1 MPETGLVIAGDIG
14 GTKSLLG
21 AFTPARAAH
30 VPVCEARYDNGKY
43 AGIEEVLSAFI
54 KDNALKGVS
63 AACLALA
70 CPIEDNRG
78 TLTNRNWRVDAETL
92 AERFG
97 FARVSLI
104 NDLVATA
111 IGSLYLQPGDVHVL
125 QQGRSRPGNRALIA
139 AGTGLGEAALFW
151 DGHAHIP
158 SASEG
163 GHADFAARTDI
174 EMELLARLTG
184 RYGHVSYE
192 RVLSGAGLEAVY
204 SFLAYRHDGSDQ
216 ALTASVIVDEAL
228 NKGSVLCSEALDL
241 FVSVYGAEAGNLAL
255 KTMAAGG
262 IYIGGGIAPKI
273 LKALQ
278 NGGFIKAFR
287 DKGRFAGWLSE
298 IPVSVIM
305 NEKTALLGAARHAAG
320 IKG

>member
-21 AFTPARAAH
+21 AFTPARTA
-30 VPVCEARYDNGKY
+30 PVCEARYDNSRY

-54 KDNALKGVS
+54 KDNALKDVS

-70 CPIEDNRG
+70 CPIEDSCG
-78 TLTNRNWRVDAETL
+78 TLTNLGWRVDAETL

-97 FARVSLI
+97 FGRVSLI

-111 IGSLYLQPGDVHVL
+111 IGSLHLPVSDVHVL
-125 QQGRSRPGNRALIA
+125 QQGRSKPGNRALIA

-151 DGHAHIP
+151 DGRKHIP

-163 GHADFAARTDI
+163 GHADFAARTDM
-174 EMELLARLTG
+174 EMELLAYLIE
-184 RYGHVSYE
+184 RYGHVSCE

-204 SFLAYRHDGSDQ
+204 GFLTHRQNSLDE

-228 NKGSVLCSEALDL
+228 NKGNRRCSEALDL

-255 KTMAAGG
+255 KTMATGG
-262 IYIGGGIAPKI
+262 VYIGGGIAPKI

-287 DKGRFAGWLSE
+287 DKGRFAGWLSD

-320 IKG
+320 IKD